1 MFERVAL
8 FRAFAS
14 NRERLGLWHAR
25 LQTSLVILTFA
36 AIGLLCL
43 IVLTKPF
50 FLGSDSAHHYAHVWY
65 ISDQLFHH
73 ARFPLHIRFLESGKA
88 LAFPYAVVPYLVTA
102 LPYTVLG
109 DRAVTIAIV
118 AGFAFYGY
126 AATRARPALRD
137 PRLLTLIYV
146 NSFLIEGLLSFQFAF
161 LWACGFFFMCVEA
174 VDRRRWVAAAVWAVL
189 AVTTHPVVG
198 AVAVAGY
205 TLFAVIRRP
214 RDSLPL
220 LSAMAVAALVVL
232 PYALYTR
239 TTPSVAT
246 TPTEHIWG
254 TLRYMARFRGTEI
267 ALPFIVSI
275 LAGVLRPLLLPA
287 FAAMAVTFGVR
298 LDGKHVNVYGL
309 KHNAS
314 PFYGEF
320 IRSPEFDKSLT
331 YRVLEPNDREDGAYQ
346 LIRNGAVL
354 GQEFFDQSQ
363 FRLWWDTPEM
373 YACFLGA
380 KKIDVVLLEKDYIPK
395 FNRNEHT
402 RLAEFEQQGKARVI
416 YRDPAGRFTAYDVR
430 DARTE
435 GATLDDCRIFAHRK

>member
-1 MFERVAL
+1 M
-8 FRAFAS
+8 
-14 NRERLGLWHAR
+14 
-25 LQTSLVILTFA
+25 
-36 AIGLLCL
+36 
-43 IVLTKPF
+43 LTKSF
-50 FLGSDSAHHYAHVWY
+50 FFGSDSAHHYAHVWY
-65 ISDQLFHH
+65 ISDQIFHH

-137 PRLLTLIYV
+137 PRLLALIYV
-146 NSFLIEGLLSFQFAF
+146 NTFLIEGLLSFQFAF

-174 VDRRRWVAAAVWAVL
+174 VDRRRWATAAVWAVL
-189 AVTTHPVVG
+189 AVTTHLFVG
-198 AVAVAGY
+198 AVAIAGY
-205 TLFAVIRRP
+205 TLFAIIRRR
-214 RDSLPL
+214 RDALPL

-232 PYALYTR
+232 PYALYVR
-239 TTPSVAT
+239 TTPAVES
-246 TPTEHIWG
+246 TPTQHIWG
-254 TLRYMARFRGTEI
+254 TLRYMARFRGAEV
-267 ALPFIVSI
+267 ALPFLVSMF
-275 LAGVLRPLLLPA
+275 AGVLRPLFLPA

-298 LDGKHVNVYGL
+298 LEGKHVNVYGL

-314 PFYGEF
+314 PFYSEF
-320 IRSPEFDKSLT
+320 IRSPQFDKSLT
-331 YRVLEPNDREDGAYQ
+331 YRVLEPNDREDGADQ
-346 LIRNGAVL
+346 LIRSGAVL

-363 FRLWWDTPEM
+363 FRLWWDTPQM
-373 YACFLGA
+373 YTCFLGA

-430 DARTE
+430 DARRE
-435 GATLDDCRIFAHRK
+435 GVTLDDCRIFAHRK